1 MARADIALKYFD
13 EQREVVGARIDADI
27 ERNRKADAE
36 IRVVTAGGVMPES
49 ITLEVEQVGH
59 EFRFGSNIFMLDEF
73 EVPEKS
79 AWYREKFPEI
89 NNLATLPFYWSAN
102 EPERGVYRFDK
113 SSPRM
118 YRRPNIDLC
127 MEYCEEKGIEPK
139 GHCLNYDYFTPKWLR
154 GASPEEQRVELERRF
169 AMLAEL
175 YGDRIRTWEVTN
187 ETFNTTFAR
196 EFLDG
201 LYSLFYR
208 ERDFNEWSFRTADK
222 YFPHNHLMINDH
234 LDFGCMRSLHGEYF
248 GARSPY
254 YMEIDRLIER
264 GVHLDAIG
272 FQYHCFFSK
281 DKEAEL
287 NVTRY
292 NPRHILD
299 VLDTY
304 ARLGRKL
311 QITEMTVSALG
322 DSEED
327 EEVQAMLIENLY
339 RLFFSHEAMEAII
352 YWNLVDG
359 YAAGGRP
366 GDMHLGENKYF
377 GALCR
382 FDTSEKPA
390 YRVLNRLINH
400 DWHTSMTV
408 PAVDGVAKFRGF
420 CGDYRIKVFADGREV
435 EAKVSLKSGDEN
447 IYTINL

>member
-1 MARADIALKYFD
+1 MARKDVALKYF
-13 EQREVVGARIDADI
+13 EAQRETVDARINEGI
-27 ERNRKADAE
+27 EKNRKADA
-36 IRVVTAGGVMPES
+36 RVCVADAQGNPVQGAEVT
-49 ITLEVEQVGH
+49 VEQIGH
-59 EFRFGSNIFMLDEF
+59 AFRFGANIFMLDEF
-73 EVPEKS
+73 ETPEKN

-89 NNLATLPFYWSAN
+89 CNLATLPFYWSAN

-113 SSPRM
+113 TSPRM

-127 MEYCEEKGIEPK
+127 MEYCEEKKIEPK

-154 GASPEEQRVELERRF
+154 GATPEEQRAELERRF
-169 AMLAEL
+169 AMLAER

-222 YFPHNHLMINDH
+222 YFPNNHLMINDH

-264 GVHLDAIG
+264 GVHLDGIG

-292 NPRHILD
+292 NPTHIFD

-322 DSEED
+322 GGEED
-327 EEVQAMLIENLY
+327 EEVQALLIENLY

-366 GDMHLGENKYF
+366 GDMALGENKYY

-390 YRVLNRLINH
+390 YRVLDRLINH
-400 DWHTSMTV
+400 DWHTSLTA
-408 PAVDGVAKFRGF
+408 PAVNGEVAFRGF
-420 CGDYRIKVFADGREV
+420 HGDYRVTVKCGADTK
-435 EAKVSLKSGDEN
+435 EATFTLSPDQEN
-447 IYTINL
+447 IFTIQL

>member
-13 EQREVVGARIDADI
+13 EQREVIGARIDDGI
-27 ERNRKADAE
+27 ERNRKGDARVRVADASGAPVE
-36 IRVVTAGGVMPES
+36 GAVV
-49 ITLEVEQVGH
+49 EVEQVGH
-59 EFRFGSNIFMLDEF
+59 AFRFGTNIFMLDEF
-73 EVPEKS
+73 ETSDKN

-89 NNLATLPFYWSAN
+89 SNLATLPFYWSAN

-113 SSPRM
+113 TSPKM

-127 MEYCEEKGIEPK
+127 MEYCVEAGIEPK

-154 GASPEEQRVELERRF
+154 GATPEVQREELERRF
-169 AMLAEL
+169 AMLAER
-175 YGDRIRTWEVTN
+175 YGDRIKTWEVTN

-222 YFPHNHLMINDH
+222 YFRNNHLMINDH

-292 NPRHILD
+292 NPTHIFD

-327 EEVQAMLIENLY
+327 EEVQAMLVENLY
-339 RLFFSHEAMEAII
+339 KLFFSHEAMEAII

-366 GDMHLGENKYF
+366 GDMALGENKYF

-400 DWHTSMTV
+400 DWHTSLTAPV
-408 PAVDGVAKFRGF
+408 VNGEASFRGF
-420 CGDYRIKVFADGREV
+420 HGDYRLRVKTADKTV
-435 EAKVSLKSGDEN
+435 EATFTLTEGGEN
-447 IYTINL
+447 TITITI